1 MHARTTEHAGTFE
14 APDAEAIGRLD
25 IARPVLRFAGNPILT
40 AHDVNVAWED
50 PGLAVT
56 TVHNAGI
63 AEHDGEVVMLFRSHL
78 RTGVSVLGLARSAD
92 GLRGWRVADEPA
104 MLPARVDDLFAESVD
119 RAKLVENE
127 TGGIEDPRITRIGQ
141 IYYVTYSAYDAVVK
155 DRVRVSLATTTDF
168 ETFTRYGP
176 VLDRDMRNVVIF
188 PERIG
193 ARFVGLFRPND
204 CNPAALGG
212 RFAEIRIGTT
222 EKIESNDWMIA
233 DEPILRTGSGPS
245 AFSDKIGPGA
255 PPLRTPHG
263 WLDIFHGVRATMAG
277 NPYCLG
283 VALHNLERPQV
294 VQASAIPILLPS
306 GADCRVEETDYVHVP
321 NVVFTCGAVRRK
333 GGLILLYYGGNDT
346 VMNVALSHEDV
357 LAELCRTFPMDPA
370 TGRPAYELGRKRAAP
385 GY

>member
-1 MHARTTEHAGTFE
+1 MHARSTEHAGTFE
-14 APDAEAIGRLD
+14 APNAEAIGRLD
-25 IARPVLRFAGNPILT
+25 VARPVLRFAGNPILT
-40 AHDVNVAWED
+40 AHDVNAAWAD
-50 PGLAVT
+50 PGLAVS

-63 AEHDGEVVMLFRSHL
+63 AEHEGEVVMLFRSHL

-104 MLPARVDDLFAESVD
+104 MLPARADDLFAEGVD
-119 RAKLVENE
+119 RAKLVQNE

-193 ARFVGLFRPND
+193 ARSVGLFRPND

-222 EKIESNDWMIA
+222 EKIESNDWTIA
-233 DEPILRTGSGPS
+233 DKPILRTGGGPS

-283 VALHNLERPQV
+283 VALHDLERPQV

-333 GGLILLYYGGNDT
+333 DGLILIYYGGNDT

-370 TGRPAYELGRKRAAP
+370 TGRPAYELGR
-385 GY
+385 

>member
-1 MHARTTEHAGTFE
+1 MAEVGTFE
-14 APDAEAIGRLD
+14 APDAKAIGRLD
-25 IARPVLRFAGNPILT
+25 VARPVLRFAGNPILT
-40 AHDVNVAWED
+40 AHDVNAAWED

-92 GLRGWRVADEPA
+92 GLTGWRVTDGPA
-104 MLPARVDDLFAESVD
+104 MLPARVDDQFAEGVD

-127 TGGIEDPRITRIGQ
+127 AGGIEDPRISRIDQ
-141 IYYVTYSAYDAVVK
+141 IYYITYSAYDAVEK

-193 ARFVGLFRPND
+193 GRSVGLFRPND

-222 EKIESNDWMIA
+222 EKIESNDWTIA
-233 DEPILRTGSGPS
+233 DEPILRTGGGPS

-283 VALHNLERPQV
+283 VALHDLERPEV
-294 VQASAIPILLPS
+294 VQVSAIPILLPS
-306 GADCRVEETDYVHVP
+306 AADCRVEETDYVHVP
-321 NVVFTCGAVRRK
+321 NVVFTCGAVRRTD
-333 GGLILLYYGGNDT
+333 GLILLYYGGNDT

-357 LAELCRTFPMDPA
+357 LAQLCRTFPMDPA
-370 TGRPAYELGRKRAAP
+370 TGRPAYQLGRKRAAP
-385 GY
+385 GQ